1 MPIFQLSEEIIFPP
15 VELSDESGILAV
27 GGDLSPERLILAYES
42 GIFPWFN
49 EGEPII
55 WWSPDPR
62 FILFPEDIVITGSM
76 RRVLNQKR
84 FIIKYDTC
92 FREVMTNCGM
102 PRHGQKGT
110 WITNSM
116 LEAYCELHGLGFAH
130 SIEAWQGNNLAGGL
144 YGVSIGH
151 AFFGESMFS
160 RESNASKMALIT
172 LAVRL
177 KELGFK
183 FIDSQVY
190 TKHLDSMGAIDIPR
204 EEYLSLLKVSL
215 KYETIRGNWKLFS
228 EK

>member
-102 PRHGQKGT
+102 PDMVKKEHG
-110 WITNSM
+110 
-116 LEAYCELHGLGFAH
+116 
-130 SIEAWQGNNLAGGL
+130 
-144 YGVSIGH
+144 
-151 AFFGESMFS
+151 
-160 RESNASKMALIT
+160 
-172 LAVRL
+172 
-177 KELGFK
+177 
-183 FIDSQVY
+183 
-190 TKHLDSMGAIDIPR
+190 
-204 EEYLSLLKVSL
+204 
-215 KYETIRGNWKLFS
+215 
-228 EK
+228 